1 MDLHLATSG
10 ITWQLVAFCGLSLS
24 VGWGI
29 RGNFGHEYG
38 AAIPGALAAI
48 AAVLVSGRSDWL
60 AHVHYFAMFGALG
73 WSFGGSMSY
82 MGVVGYTHSGHPPS
96 VLYGFANLFVIGFL
110 WAFLGGAGTALPVF
124 FTGDRLALFFA
135 PLAAIFAGWALQS
148 VLVDLLFSGAGK
160 SGRSALSWYD
170 TDWLANLVAM
180 AAGIIVSLFRGGFDI
195 ATSLVLHMTIGWFVS
210 FLGLVVVLKLRMTPP
225 RGDNWAG
232 CVGLAAGLLIYCWRY
247 DLYGLAFA
255 GLITGFV
262 GGIGFGLGQLLKLLN
277 IRTGLQTNWHSVMEQ
292 TQGLLFGIAIA
303 VCMGLLSTV
312 APAGSNAGPPPAWT
326 GMFAT
331 GFVLVGLTYLNHRK
345 APLNWVD
352 KVASLSKRPYGL
364 PLAGWFV
371 RSKGWIGWLELVYIA
386 IGIALFWL
394 MHAHRSK
401 PISFIPDTWTGTG
414 QLLYLVFLWWVVNFN
429 FALKIVEFTPRRLVT
444 EGVITFNAVI
454 CTILAAL
461 VVRTDAFHQ
470 PLFLSAGSFAAWI
483 GYTSCVGLAA
493 TVAFTL
499 FEWGLTHAL
508 FGRRHI
514 PFAFRHIRFGP
525 DATIREE
532 VTAAGEPWK
541 RT

>member
-1 MDLHLATSG
+1 MDLYLAASG
-10 ITWQLVAFCGLSLS
+10 ITWQLMAFCGLSLS

-38 AAIPGALAAI
+38 AAIPGALAAM

-60 AHVHYFAMFGALG
+60 AHVHYFAMFGGLG

-160 SGRSALSWYD
+160 SGRAALSWYD

-195 ATSLVLHMTIGWFVS
+195 ATSLVLHLTIGWFVS
-210 FLGLVVVLKLRMTPP
+210 FLVLVVVLKLRMTPP

-255 GLITGFV
+255 GLITGFI
-262 GGIGFGLGQLLKLLN
+262 GGIGFGLGQFLKLLN

-352 KVASLSKRPYGL
+352 KVASLPKRPYGL
-364 PLAGWFV
+364 PVAGWFV

-394 MHAHRSK
+394 MHAHRSM

-454 CTILAAL
+454 CTIFAAL
-461 VVRTDAFHQ
+461 VVQTDAFHQ
-470 PLFLSAGSFAAWI
+470 PLFPSAGSFAAWI